1 MCISPS
7 AVWVKRGPKWVE
19 TPVPC
24 DRCWVC
30 RENYVSDWVG
40 RCLCEAAT
48 SQVACTLSLTYAP
61 PRDPNDQSHR
71 ILNPSHFQLFMKRL
85 RNAGHKVRY
94 LVAGEYGDLKSRA
107 HFHVILFFSVLR
119 DVKQGDPHLMDRVA
133 FQDDPSI
140 ASKFSRQMPNK
151 SMCHIAEW
159 PHGHVECDWSMDEK
173 AVRYCTAYLYQDGKK
188 TGWSSMSKKP
198 PLGFAW
204 FAEKARRSVDW
215 GVFPSTFEYLPPGG
229 KPGKRYLMTGATR
242 RDFLN
247 LITLDRADR
256 PRMSK
261 WVQATFDKLERQ
273 DYVKSSV
280 KGAPWPDDYFAA
292 WQAPVEAVRARIA
305 EEDKWGEGGFRGRV
319 ARMMEADAQAGRLR
333 YAPGRVRIRDR
344 DPKGRYWNVPKKH
357 LWYEAAV
364 AFDFGQCSFPFEGQS
379 APYFSESWVELYF
392 QAGNGSPKARARFAS
407 HRKRA
412 PDWYDRQGRPQW
424 GAEGRQNFASA
435 FAREAPGEGGQS
447 DPSGGLQE
455 DTAQE

>member
-19 TPVPC
+19 TPRPC
-24 DRCWVC
+24 DRCWSC

-48 SQVACTLSLTYAP
+48 SQVACTLSLTYAT
-61 PRDPNDQSHR
+61 PRDVNDLSHR
-71 ILNPSHFQLFMKRL
+71 VVNPHHFQLFIKRL

-107 HFHVILFFSVLR
+107 HFHVILFFSVLK
-119 DVKQGDPHLMDRVA
+119 DVQQVDPHLMDRVA

-173 AVRYCTAYLYQDGKK
+173 AVRYCTEYLYEDGKK

-204 FAEKARRSVDW
+204 FAEKARTAVDLE
-215 GVFPSTFEYLPPGG
+215 VFPNSFEYLPPGG
-229 KPGKRYLMTGATR
+229 KPGKKYLMTGATR

-256 PRMSK
+256 PKMSK
-261 WVQATFDKLERQ
+261 WVKASFDKFERQ
-273 DYVKSSV
+273 EFI
-280 KGAPWPDDYFAA
+280 KGRTAAGFDEERFLDRQMSPEKQASLLVWQEGLQKLSDERFMKLQAEAWGFDDVEEFEAFAESGGCEAFPDRFRGFKHVQGRDGDPGTTS
-292 WQAPVEAVRARIA
+292 APVDGWSAARGA
-305 EEDKWGEGGFRGRV
+305 
-319 ARMMEADAQAGRLR
+319 
-333 YAPGRVRIRDR
+333 IR
-344 DPKGRYWNVPKKH
+344 
-357 LWYEAAV
+357 
-364 AFDFGQCSFPFEGQS
+364 S
-379 APYFSESWVELYF
+379 
-392 QAGNGSPKARARFAS
+392 
-407 HRKRA
+407 
-412 PDWYDRQGRPQW
+412 PDWFDRHGRPQW
-424 GAEGRQNFASA
+424 GPEGREYLAGA
-435 FAREAPGEGGQS
+435 FAREGQGQTGQS

-455 DTAQE
+455 DASQE